1 LFEETDIVFRE
12 HTEVFNLVFEVS
24 DAFDT
29 HTECVTAIYFRVDAT
44 GFEYVRVGHTTT
56 ENFYPTSVF
65 AEWATFTT
73 ADVARDIHFGRWLC
87 EWEV

>member
-1 LFEETDIVFRE
+1 LFEESYVVFGE
-12 HTEVFNLVFEVS
+12 HSEVFDLVFEVG

-56 ENFYPTSVF
+56 ENFNPTSVF
-65 AEWATFTT
+65 AEWATFAT
-73 ADVARDIHFGRWLC
+73 ADVARDIHFGRWFG